1 MGFKMFQFD
10 YLVFIGR
17 FQPFHLGHE
26 FVVRQALTHAKTVI
40 ILIGSANSPRT
51 IKNPFSFDER
61 ESMILQ
67 AFENEQGDS
76 DRMVCLPIDDT
87 LYNDH
92 KWLQNIY
99 EAVSFITGDDD
110 ATIGVIGH
118 TKDDSSYYL
127 SLFPNWG
134 FVELPSFEELSAT
147 PIRRAYFLEEG
158 LESGDDLYE
167 KMPEPSRLF
176 LQKFRQTEDF
186 DDLQREY
193 RHVLD
198 YQSSWSSAPYPP
210 IFVTAD
216 ALVVQAGHV
225 LLIERGGEYG
235 RGLYALAGGF
245 LDKDETLL
253 QCALRELEEET
264 GLIISPST
272 LKSQH
277 TFDLPSRSARGRTVT
292 TVFYFE
298 LTGERLPDVSGGD
311 DANTAFWLPLGQLDG
326 RMMFEDHYSVITK
339 VLGL

>member
-1 MGFKMFQFD
+1 MTQFD

-17 FQPFHLGHE
+17 FQPFHQGHK
-26 FVVRQALTHAKTVI
+26 FVVREALNRAKTVI
-40 ILIGSANSPRT
+40 ILIGSSNSPRT

-67 AFENEQGDS
+67 AFDDEQSMS
-76 DRMVCLPIDDT
+76 DRIVCMPIDDT

-92 KWLQNIY
+92 KWLKNIQ
-99 EAVSFITGDDD
+99 ETVSFIAGDECGR
-110 ATIGVIGH
+110 IGVIGH

-134 FVELPSFEELSAT
+134 FVELPSFEGLSAT
-147 PIRRAYFLEEG
+147 PLRRAYFLDER
-158 LESGDDLYE
+158 LKNGDDWQD
-167 KMPEPSRLF
+167 KMPISSVSF
-176 LQKFRQTEDF
+176 LQKFRNTSDYLN
-186 DDLQREY
+186 LQREY

-198 YQSSWSSAPYPP
+198 YQKAWDVAPYPP

-245 LDKDETLL
+245 LDKDEALL
-253 QCALRELEEET
+253 DCALRELKEET
-264 GLIISPST
+264 GLSVNPST
-272 LKSQH
+272 LKSSH
-277 TFDLPSRSARGRTVT
+277 TFDAPNRSARGRTVT

-298 LTGERLPDVSGGD
+298 LTGDSLPDVQGSD
-311 DANTAFWLPLGQLDG
+311 DASRAFWLPLSKLDG
-326 RMMFEDHYSVITK
+326 RMMFEDHYSMITK
-339 VLGL
+339 MLGL

>member
-1 MGFKMFQFD
+1 MVQFD

-17 FQPFHLGHE
+17 FQLFHHGHE
-26 FVVRQALTHAKTVI
+26 FVVREALSRAKTVI
-40 ILIGSANSPRT
+40 MLIGSANSPRT

-61 ESMILQ
+61 ESMILK
-67 AFENEQGDS
+67 AFENDTADS
-76 DRMVCLPIDDT
+76 ERIICMPIDDT

-92 KWLQNIY
+92 KWLQNVQQ
-99 EAVSFITGDDD
+99 AVSFITQNEP
-110 ATIGVIGH
+110 ANIGIIGH

-127 SLFPNWG
+127 SLFPDWG
-134 FVELPSFEELSAT
+134 FVELPSFENLSAT
-147 PIRRAYFLEEG
+147 PLRRAYFLDER
-158 LESGDDLYE
+158 LKNGDDWQD
-167 KMPEPSRLF
+167 KMPAPSVAF
-176 LQKFRQTEDF
+176 LQKFAQTDDF
-186 DDLQREY
+186 THLQREY

-198 YQSSWSSAPYPP
+198 YQKAWQSAPYPP
-210 IFVTAD
+210 VFVTAD

-245 LDKDETLL
+245 LDKDESLL
-253 QCALRELEEET
+253 DCALRELQEET

-272 LKSQH
+272 LKASH
-277 TFDLPSRSARGRTVT
+277 TFDAPDRSARGRTVT

-298 LTGERLPDVSGGD
+298 LTGDKLPDVAGGD
-311 DANTAFWLPLGQLDG
+311 DASLAFWLPLGELDG